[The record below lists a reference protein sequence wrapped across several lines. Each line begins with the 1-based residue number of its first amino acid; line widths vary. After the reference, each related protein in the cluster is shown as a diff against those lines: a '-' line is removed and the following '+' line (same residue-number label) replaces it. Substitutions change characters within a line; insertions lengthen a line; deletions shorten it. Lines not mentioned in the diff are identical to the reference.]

1 MRITYVNT
9 CKVLRKLSTE
19 TQRRGFPGDAVVKN
33 PPANAEDTRNVGL
46 IPGLERCPGGGT
58 NNAWKIQ
65 WTEESGGDKVLQG
78 RRESDTTEQAHT
90 VNAKIIS

>member
-33 PPANAEDTRNVGL
+33 PPANAEDTRDTGL
-46 IPGLERCPGGGT
+46 IPG
-58 NNAWKIQ
+58 
-65 WTEESGGDKVLQG
+65 
-78 RRESDTTEQAHT
+78 
-90 VNAKIIS
+90 